1 MNKTAIKNF
10 AIWARKKLISDI
22 TYKAG
27 LIGIN
32 EKDISTPLEMSTNDV
47 QFFDVGTGSPTQ
59 ISGVEIKQRN
69 SLVKYIREKES
80 ATDYKSAFHLV
91 IEEVAY
97 TWFNRLVAIRFMEV
111 NDYLPSHIRVISSE
125 IKGKIEPDIVTTPFE
140 TDLEFTS
147 YEIDKIIRLK
157 DENKLDNLFRMLF
170 IKQCNKLNEILPEL
184 FETTNDYTEFLLNIS
199 FTDGDG
205 IISHLINDIPE
216 EDFNVESE
224 DEMGMVNGQVEIIGW
239 LYQSYITE
247 ANEMIYDG
255 SYAKKKI
262 SKEMLPAATQL
273 FTPDWPIRYMVEN
286 SIGKMWLEGHKNES
300 LKSEWKYYLDDAE
313 QKESVKEELERI
325 KEEYRQ
331 ITPEDIKVIDPC
343 MGSGHILV
351 YAFDVLMQIY
361 ESQGYTQRD
370 AAQAIINNNL
380 YGLDIDDRAYQLAY
394 FAIMMKARKYDRR
407 FLTRGISPKVY
418 SIKESNGINKN
429 HLQFFG
435 SELDPIKRNTAI
447 EQIEYLLHIFQ
458 DAKEYG
464 SILKID
470 NCDWNLLKCFINDFK
485 LHGQMSFDTVGTDES
500 QVKLKELINIA
511 EIMEQKYHA
520 VITNPPYLGNSR
532 FSPKLDEYVKENY
545 PMVKSDLSM
554 VMYKHAISDMV
565 LPNGFVSFITTSSW
579 LSLTS
584 FQELRANVL
593 NYYDINSLVDFG
605 TELFDGK
612 VGHNPIVAWVNRN
625 SNTDNKFVAIKLVDY
640 CYARK
645 SEKANQFF
653 NKENYYYP
661 KQSNLKK
668 IASYPIAAYWAS
680 DTAISAF
687 NNKNIGMLGEPR
699 VGLQTGENERF
710 LRWWFEVDLDKLKF
724 DAKSRLDALESGEK
738 WFPYNKGGEFRKW
751 YGNNN
756 HVINW
761 EKDGEEIR
769 NFKDKNGKLR
779 SVIRNPDYY
788 FQQCIT
794 WSKISSGSI
803 AFRYK
808 PYGHIFDVA
817 GTSIFLDEEIMNYIF
832 GFCNSKVALQFAKI
846 LSPTLNYE
854 VGHISNFPIIEDDRH
869 KLPIS
874 SLVSECIKISKE
886 DWDSYETSWDF
897 ITHPLVAFRYKDE
910 GGINSSDLDYRIEE
924 AFYHWNLKMETN
936 FDQLKANEEE
946 LNRIFID
953 IYGLHNELTPD
964 VEDRHVTIRK
974 ADLKRDIKSF
984 ISYAVGCMFG
994 RYSLDC
1000 DGLVYA
1006 GGEWNDNK
1014 YRSFIPNK
1022 DNCILITDE
1031 EYFGDDIVNLFAKFV
1046 QNVYG
1051 AKNLEDNLDFIAKA
1065 LGNRGNTSREVI
1077 RNYFIKDFYKDHVK
1091 TYQKRPIYWLY
1102 DSGKQ
1107 NSFKVLVYMHRYNAD
1122 TTGSVRV
1129 DYLHKIQKI
1138 YTSEI
1143 ERMQD
1148 MIENGGNSSE
1158 ISQAEKRKEK
1168 LVKQLK
1174 ETKEYDEKIAHL
1186 ALSRIG
1192 IDLDDGVKVNYDK
1205 VQTTQ
1210 DGKKLSILAKI

>member
-32 EKDISTPLEMSTNDV
+32 EKGISTPLEMSTNDV
-47 QFFDVGTGSPTQ
+47 QFFDVGTGIPTK
-59 ISGVEIKQRN
+59 ISGNEIKQRD
-69 SLVKYIREKES
+69 SLIKYIREKES
-80 ATDYKSAFHLV
+80 TTDYKAAFHLV

-97 TWFNRLVAIRFMEV
+97 TWFNRLIAIRFMEV
-111 NDYLPSHIRVISSE
+111 NDYLPSNIRVISSE

-140 TDLEFTS
+140 TDLEFNS
-147 YEIDKIIRLK
+147 DEIDRIIQLK
-157 DENKLDNLFRMLF
+157 DENKLDELFRMLF

-199 FTDGDG
+199 FTDSDG
-205 IISHLINDIPE
+205 IISHLINDIEE
-216 EDFNVESE
+216 EDFIEA
-224 DEMGMVNGQVEIIGW
+224 VEIIGW
-239 LYQSYITE
+239 MYQYYNTE
-247 ANEMIYDG
+247 PKDELINARSKY
-255 SYAKKKI
+255 KKDDI
-262 SKEMLPAATQL
+262 PYVTQL
-273 FTPDWPIRYMVEN
+273 FTSDWIVRFIVDN
-286 SIGKMWLEGHKNES
+286 SLGKHWIERNQNSKVQDKLEYFVKPKIGHIQHLNDRIS
-300 LKSEWKYYLDDAE
+300 P
-313 QKESVKEELERI
+313 EEL
-325 KEEYRQ
+325 
-331 ITPEDIKVIDPC
+331 TFFDPC

-351 YAFDVLMQIY
+351 YAFDVLMEIY
-361 ESQGYTQRD
+361 RENGYSDRE
-370 AAQAIINNNL
+370 AAQAIIKNNL
-380 YGLDIDDRAYQLAY
+380 FGLDIDTRAYQLAY
-394 FAIMMKARKYDRR
+394 FAVMMKARSYDRR
-407 FLTRGISPKVY
+407 FLTRGIEPNIFV
-418 SIKESNGINKN
+418 IREVNPNTNFICDGVTNDKEQNEIG
-429 HLQFFG
+429 
-435 SELDPIKRNTAI
+435 
-447 EQIEYLLHIFQ
+447 EY
-458 DAKEYG
+458 
-464 SILKID
+464 
-470 NCDWNLLKCFINDFK
+470 
-485 LHGQMSFDTVGTDES
+485 
-500 QVKLKELINIA
+500 LINIFKNA
-511 EIMEQKYHA
+511 QEIGSLLSVENYDYQLFMDYLDKLKLSGQLTLESEYWYREIIPLMKKLAKQAMIMSQKYTI
-520 VITNPPYLGNSR
+520 VCTNPPYMNNTYMTPVLKKYIEGNFMDYKVDT
-532 FSPKLDEYVKENY
+532 FSAF
-545 PMVKSDLSM
+545 MVKCLDYCKEAGKIGLLTPYVWM
-554 VMYKHAISDMV
+554 FISSYEK
-565 LPNGFVSFITTSSW
+565 LRNKILENTTITTLVQLEYNAFEAACVPVCAFTLENEKSNHNGDYIK
-579 LSLTS
+579 LS
-584 FQELRANVL
+584 
-593 NYYDINSLVDFG
+593 DFKG
-605 TELFDGK
+605 IEIQAPKTLEA
-612 VGHNPIVAWVNRN
+612 IQN
-625 SNTDNKFVAIKLVDY
+625 SNCDYRYSKSQKKF
-640 CYARK
+640 
-645 SEKANQFF
+645 SEI
-653 NKENYYYP
+653 P
-661 KQSNLKK
+661 S
-668 IASYPIAAYWAS
+668 SPIAYWAS

-964 VEDRHVTIRK
+964 VEDRDVTIRK

-1065 LGNRGNTSREVI
+1065 LGNKGNTSREVI

-1129 DYLHKIQKI
+1129 DCLHKIQKI

>member
-32 EKDISTPLEMSTNDV
+32 EKGISTPLEMSTNDV
-47 QFFDVGTGSPTQ
+47 QFFDVGTGIPTK
-59 ISGVEIKQRN
+59 ISGNEIKQRD
-69 SLVKYIREKES
+69 SLIKYIREKES
-80 ATDYKSAFHLV
+80 TTDYKAAFHLV

-97 TWFNRLVAIRFMEV
+97 TWFNRLIAIRFMEV
-111 NDYLPSHIRVISSE
+111 NDYLPSNIRVISSE
-125 IKGKIEPDIVTTPFE
+125 IKGKIEPDIVTRPFE
-140 TDLEFTS
+140 TDLEFNS
-147 YEIDKIIRLK
+147 YEVDRIIQLK
-157 DENKLDNLFRMLF
+157 DENKLDELFRMLF
-170 IKQCNKLNEILPEL
+170 TKQCNKLNEVLPEL

-199 FTDGDG
+199 FTDSDG
-205 IISHLINDIPE
+205 IISHLINDIE
-216 EDFNVESE
+216 EEEFIEA
-224 DEMGMVNGQVEIIGW
+224 VEIIGW
-239 LYQSYITE
+239 MYQYYNTE
-247 ANEMIYDG
+247 PKDELINARSKY
-255 SYAKKKI
+255 KKDDI
-262 SKEMLPAATQL
+262 PYVTQL
-273 FTPDWPIRYMVEN
+273 FTSDWIVRFIVDN
-286 SIGKMWLEGHKNES
+286 SLGKHWIERNQNSKLQDKLEYFVKPKIDHM
-300 LKSEWKYYLDDAE
+300 YYLNDRI
-313 QKESVKEELERI
+313 SPEEL
-325 KEEYRQ
+325 
-331 ITPEDIKVIDPC
+331 TFFDPC

-351 YAFDVLMQIY
+351 YAFDVLMEIY
-361 ESQGYTQRD
+361 RENGYSDRE
-370 AAQAIINNNL
+370 AAQAIIKNNL
-380 YGLDIDDRAYQLAY
+380 FGLDIDTRAYQLAY
-394 FAIMMKARKYDRR
+394 FAVMMKARSYDRR
-407 FLTRGISPKVY
+407 FLTRGIEPNVFV
-418 SIKESNGINKN
+418 IKEVN
-429 HLQFFG
+429 
-435 SELDPIKRNTAI
+435 PNTNFI
-447 EQIEYLLHIFQ
+447 CDGVTNDKEQNEIGEY
-458 DAKEYG
+458 
-464 SILKID
+464 
-470 NCDWNLLKCFINDFK
+470 
-485 LHGQMSFDTVGTDES
+485 
-500 QVKLKELINIA
+500 LINIFKNA
-511 EIMEQKYHA
+511 QEIGSLLSVENYDYQLFIDYLDKLKLLGQLTLESEYWYREIIPIMKKLAKQAIIMSQKYTI
-520 VITNPPYLGNSR
+520 VCTNPPYMNNTYMTPVLKKYIEDNFMDYKVDI
-532 FSPKLDEYVKENY
+532 FSAF
-545 PMVKSDLSM
+545 MVKCLDYCKEAGKIGLLTPYVWM
-554 VMYKHAISDMV
+554 FISSYEK
-565 LPNGFVSFITTSSW
+565 LRKKILENTTITT
-579 LSLTS
+579 
-584 FQELRANVL
+584 
-593 NYYDINSLVDFG
+593 LVQLEYNAFEAACVPVCAF
-605 TELFDGK
+605 TLENGK
-612 VGHNPIVAWVNRN
+612 SNHNG
-625 SNTDNKFVAIKLVDY
+625 DYIKLSDFKGIEVQAPKTLEAIHNASCDY
-640 CYARK
+640 RYSK
-645 SEKANQFF
+645 SQ
-653 NKENYYYP
+653 
-661 KQSNLKK
+661 KK
-668 IASYPIAAYWAS
+668 FSEIPSSPIAYWAS

-687 NNKNIGMLGEPR
+687 NNKNIGMLGQPR
-699 VGLQTGENERF
+699 VGLQTGENDRF
-710 LRWWFEVDLDKLKF
+710 TRQWFEVDLENLKL
-724 DAKSRLDALESGEK
+724 DATTRLDALESQKK

-756 HVINW
+756 YVVNW
-761 EKDGEEIR
+761 KNDGEEIR
-769 NFKDKNGKLR
+769 AFRDKNGKLR
-779 SVIRNPDYY
+779 SRPQNMDFY
-788 FQQCIT
+788 FKKSIT

-808 PYGHIFDVA
+808 PNGHIFDVA
-817 GTSIFLDEEIMNYIF
+817 GTSLFLDEKIMNYIC

-854 VGHISNFPIIEDDRH
+854 VGHISNFPVIEDEKH
-869 KLPIS
+869 KLAIS
-874 SLVSECIKISKE
+874 SLVSDCIEVSKE

-897 ITHPLVAFRYKDE
+897 ITHPLVTFRYKSEADN
-910 GGINSSDLDYRIEE
+910 NSNEFQYRIEE
-924 AFYHWNLKMETN
+924 AFNQWKLKTEIN
-936 FDQLKANEEE
+936 FKQLKANEEE
-946 LNRIFID
+946 INRIFID

-964 VEDRHVTIRK
+964 VEDKDVTIRK

-1000 DGLVYA
+1000 DGLGYA

-1031 EYFGDDIVNLFAKFV
+1031 EYFEDDIVNLFVKFV

-1065 LGNRGNTSREVI
+1065 LGNKGNTSREVI

-1122 TTGSVRV
+1122 TTGLVRV

-1148 MIENGGNSSE
+1148 MIENGENSSE

-1186 ALSRIG
+1186 ALSRIE